1 MMALTIVL
9 ILFGVLAMIVGL
21 LLSRTSPT
29 GGLSSLNGQDLEIFK
44 KTKDR
49 GWIKGLQVFMFLLT
63 ITIILIIIFYRVG

>member
-1 MMALTIVL
+1 MALTIVL

>member
-1 MMALTIVL
+1 MALTIIL
-9 ILFGVLAMIVGL
+9 ILLGVLAMIVGL

-49 GWIKGLQVFMFLLT
+49 GWIKGLQVFMFLVT
-63 ITIILIIIFYRVG
+63 ITIILIIVFYRVG

>member
-1 MMALTIVL
+1 MALTIVL
-9 ILFGVLAMIVGL
+9 ILFSVLALIIGL
-21 LLSRTSPT
+21 LLSRTSPS

-63 ITIILIIIFYRVG
+63 IVMILIIIFYRVS

>member
-1 MMALTIVL
+1 MALTIIL
-9 ILFGVLAMIVGL
+9 ILLGVLAIIVGL

-63 ITIILIIIFYRVG
+63 ITIILIIVFYRVG

>member
-1 MMALTIVL
+1 MALTIVL
-9 ILFGVLAMIVGL
+9 ILFSVLALIIGL
-21 LLSRTSPT
+21 LLSKTSPS

-63 ITIILIIIFYRVG
+63 IVMILIIIFYRVS